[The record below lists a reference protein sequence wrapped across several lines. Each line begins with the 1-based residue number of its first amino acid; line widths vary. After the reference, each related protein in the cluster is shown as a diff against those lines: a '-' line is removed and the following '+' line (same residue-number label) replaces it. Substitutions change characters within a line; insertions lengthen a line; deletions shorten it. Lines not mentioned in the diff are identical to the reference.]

1 VLGLP
6 LTKAVSF
13 EVRLQKGNRFQVPRL
28 VRWEFKMESKQV
40 LKILVRR
47 AGAYGQ
53 EEWFGRMNVDGRIT
67 IPKLT
72 LSLLQDEPDEKSLVG
87 NVLEVTL
94 LPSGQE

>member
-1 VLGLP
+1 
-6 LTKAVSF
+6 
-13 EVRLQKGNRFQVPRL
+13 
-28 VRWEFKMESKQV
+28 MEPKQV
-40 LKILVRR
+40 LKIGVSRVSV
-47 AGAYGQ
+47 YGH
-53 EEWFGRMNVDGRIT
+53 ERWFFGRMNVDGRIT